1 MANEALIQGAKYAY
15 GAGTSAGAAM
25 RQANIQRTQQRSQAK
40 QLAMMQKKA
49 KRKAQEAE
57 MESTISGYIDSLP
70 PDFDVS
76 QIPSKYRGAISEKLL
91 ALKNEAAQAAQDI
104 VQYSPGEVGYQMNVD
119 IINKAKN
126 AMNNMKTQ
134 FDQLGKDK
142 QEFLEDHQTKNFSA
156 ANDPGG
162 KMFGLSQL
170 YTDNLDIRIGDDGN
184 LFFSGEGVEEFNLNT
199 ANQNA
204 PFTKANSQAKEFL
217 ELNKSI
223 YNSGKDISDA
233 ERQMHQNQIS
243 NMLDEGGWN
252 VTQSFLADDLFGTPL
267 DQQIST
273 VNINGQSYSLDEAMD
288 MANSNDTNVS
298 IDAKE
303 AINDAVK
310 DQLMTHLNNSATKGK
325 EAKGGDDA
333 TSEFT
338 FNDDGSLSDDF
349 FVETMTVPAVKDGD
363 TELQAA
369 YDYEV
374 YPTVEHRT
382 STNKELRIM
391 DGRYVVYDTS
401 TDRKGSSISL
411 SASQEQLN
419 KFLKRHFKV

>member
-142 QEFLEDHQTKNFSA
+142 QEFLEDHQTKNFS
-156 ANDPGG
+156 
-162 KMFGLSQL
+162 S
-170 YTDNLDIRIGDDGN
+170 
-184 LFFSGEGVEEFNLNT
+184 
-199 ANQNA
+199 
-204 PFTKANSQAKEFL
+204 
-217 ELNKSI
+217 
-223 YNSGKDISDA
+223 
-233 ERQMHQNQIS
+233 
-243 NMLDEGGWN
+243 
-252 VTQSFLADDLFGTPL
+252 
-267 DQQIST
+267 
-273 VNINGQSYSLDEAMD
+273 
-288 MANSNDTNVS
+288 
-298 IDAKE
+298 
-303 AINDAVK
+303 
-310 DQLMTHLNNSATKGK
+310 
-325 EAKGGDDA
+325 
-333 TSEFT
+333 
-338 FNDDGSLSDDF
+338 
-349 FVETMTVPAVKDGD
+349 
-363 TELQAA
+363 
-369 YDYEV
+369 
-374 YPTVEHRT
+374 
-382 STNKELRIM
+382 
-391 DGRYVVYDTS
+391 
-401 TDRKGSSISL
+401 
-411 SASQEQLN
+411 
-419 KFLKRHFKV
+419 